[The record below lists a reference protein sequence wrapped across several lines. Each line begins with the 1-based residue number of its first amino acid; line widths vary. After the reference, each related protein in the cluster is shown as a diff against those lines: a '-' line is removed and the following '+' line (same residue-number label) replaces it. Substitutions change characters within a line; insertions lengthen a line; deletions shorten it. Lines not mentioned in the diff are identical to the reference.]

1 MVTATPPTHP
11 APVTSSR
18 VNGGLFWRED
28 ESLKAYLQ
36 GAEIVTYDQTSR
48 AGGRPLPVY
57 FRLPENEARQREFP
71 YLVIDQLSWDREVDR
86 EMRGPF
92 RLLAADP
99 YCPDGTVPGERYKAQ
114 DLPIPIMIRYQIQ
127 AWTRFKQQMLW
138 IQNQMALVLPRRFG
152 AINMVAN
159 TRANPPTRDDNT
171 VRRMDY
177 FGSVPNESTD
187 PDANANKRLFGRTWT
202 IGISSEILPSDLGV
216 VVTPP
221 VETVVIDLSDR
232 PGYDSVNGSELP

>member
-1 MVTATPPTHP
+1 MVTATPPTNP
-11 APVTSSR
+11 WPDISTLI
-18 VNGGLFWRED
+18 NGGLFWRED
-28 ESLKAYLQ
+28 ESLKAYLK
-36 GAEIVTYDQTSR
+36 AANIVTYDQTSR
-48 AGGRPLPVY
+48 AGGRSLPVF

-92 RLLAADP
+92 DLAAADP
-99 YCPDGTVPGERYKAQ
+99 YCPDGTVPNTRYKAQ
-114 DLPIPIMIRYQIQ
+114 GLPIPIMIRYQIQ

-138 IQNQMALVLPRRFG
+138 IQNQMAMVLPRRFG
-152 AINMVAN
+152 AIEMVASP
-159 TRANPPTRDDNT
+159 RANPPTRDDNT

-202 IGISSEILPSDLGV
+202 IGISSEILPSDLEA

-221 VETVVIDLSDR
+221 VERVVIDPSDR
-232 PGYDSVNGSELP
+232 PGYDSVAE